1 MRSGANPSLPRR
13 ARNERQQMSGNVPS
27 PNETNLF
34 RIVRGIR
41 DLFEGRR
48 NTAGTVTLATG
59 SATTTV
65 SHLNFGKDSVPILTP
80 LHANAATEVN
90 KGIFFSAA
98 IIIAGFVTDQTS
110 SPTLMNAGGVLA
122 VVPPLVLALIF
133 QRLIVSGITAGAV
146 KG

>member
-1 MRSGANPSLPRR
+1 
-13 ARNERQQMSGNVPS
+13 MSGNVPS

-80 LHANAATEVN
+80 LHANAAAEVGN
-90 KGIFFSAA
+90 GTIYVSARA
-98 IIIAGFVTDQTS
+98 QGSFT
-110 SPTLMNAGGVLA
+110 
-122 VVPPLVLALIF
+122 
-133 QRLIVSGITAGAV
+133 ITHANSATANRTFGYTFD
-146 KG
+146 G